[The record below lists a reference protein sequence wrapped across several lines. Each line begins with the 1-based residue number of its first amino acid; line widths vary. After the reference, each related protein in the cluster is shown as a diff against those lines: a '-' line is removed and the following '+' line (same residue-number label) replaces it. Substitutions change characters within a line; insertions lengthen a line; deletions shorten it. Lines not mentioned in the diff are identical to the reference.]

1 MQIKK
6 VIAKSVK
13 DSRGEK
19 TIKVIV
25 KTSKGKFVTSAPA
38 GKSKGKF
45 EAKSYAGSLNGDI
58 GVVNGLDVG
67 KFNKLKLKKFE
78 DLKKIEKIIGK
89 RLGANSLFALE
100 ASLLKAMA
108 RESRQELWKFL
119 GGKKEN
125 LKIRSVGNAI
135 GGGLHSRGVKGKKP
149 DFQEFLFIADCDNFS
164 DCVKTNKIAYKL
176 IKKFLGHKFFS
187 FGKKRNDESAWET
200 GETNER
206 VLQIMKKISE
216 VIGEKRKLEIGVDI
230 ASSSFYKNG
239 KYFYKNPFRKLN
251 KERQIN
257 YISRLVEKY
266 KLFYVEDALEEN
278 DFSGFA
284 ELTRRVGERCLIV
297 GDDLIAT
304 NPRRLKKAIKNKS
317 INAIIVKPNQIGSLI
332 KVKEVIELAKKH
344 KIAMIISHRSGETK
358 DNTIADL
365 GVGFGC
371 DFIKTGIYGK
381 VREAKLKRL
390 LQIEK
395 KVNL

>member
-1 MQIKK
+1 MLIKK
-6 VIAKSVK
+6 VIAKSVRN
-13 DSRGEK
+13 SRGEK

-45 EAKSYAGSLNGDI
+45 EVKSYAGSLNGDI
-58 GVVNGLDVG
+58 GVVNGFDVD
-67 KFNKLKLKKFE
+67 KLNNLKLKKFN
-78 DLKKIEKIIGK
+78 DLKKVERIIGK

-108 RESRQELWKFL
+108 RENNQKLWRFL
-119 GGKKEN
+119 NPRKIN
-125 LKIRSVGNAI
+125 FKIRSVGNAI
-135 GGGLHSRGVKGKKP
+135 GGGLHSQGVRGKKP
-149 DFQEFLFIADCDNFS
+149 DFQEFLFITDTDNFS
-164 DCVKTNKIAYKL
+164 ECVRINKIAYKL
-176 IKKFLGHKFFS
+176 VKKYLGFWS
-187 FGKKRNDESAWET
+187 RRNDESAWET

-239 KYFYKNPFRKLN
+239 KYFYKNPLRELN

-257 YISRLVEKY
+257 YIEKLIGKY
-266 KLFYVEDALEEN
+266 NLFYVEDALEEN

-304 NPRRLKKAIKNKS
+304 NPRRLKKAIKMKS
-317 INAIIVKPNQIGSLI
+317 INAVIVKPNQIGSLI
-332 KVKEVIELAKKH
+332 KVREVIELAH
-344 KIAMIISHRSGETK
+344 KNGIKCIISHRSGETK

-365 GVGFGC
+365 GVGFRC

-381 VREAKLKRL
+381 VREAKLKRIVE
-390 LQIEK
+390 IEK
-395 KVNL
+395 MIKK